1 MGPTLVIATI
11 AAWALALFVSYSFFK
26 AGKFKLTATREA
38 MLGAGFGWI
47 EKLPTGAVRLIA
59 ILELAGAAG
68 IILAPAADQVLGLTW
83 AGIFGILAAAGLALT
98 MLVAGIMHIVRGEF
112 KYTYK
117 ANVSLFAF
125 SAVLAGLLIFIG

>member
-1 MGPTLVIATI
+1 M
-11 AAWALALFVSYSFFK
+11 
-26 AGKFKLTATREA
+26 
-38 MLGAGFGWI
+38 
-47 EKLPTGAVRLIA
+47 
-59 ILELAGAAG
+59 
-68 IILAPAADQVLGLTW
+68 TW

-98 MLVAGIMHIVRGEF
+98 MLVAGIMHFVRGEF